1 MKHKK
6 QKLEII
12 NHCLFSYKTY
22 ELDLFIYMINKFS
35 EHEDYTDY
43 FKDSK
48 ISKVAF
54 NVN

>member
-22 ELDLFIYMINKFS
+22 RLDLFIYMISKFS
-35 EHEDYTDY
+35 EHEDYADY
-43 FKDSK
+43 LKDSK
-48 ISKVAF
+48 NKQGSF
-54 NVN
+54 